1 MKNYDRIS
9 QNRTL
14 LIASTNPGKLR
25 EIQAILPSGVP
36 FQLALPADLG
46 IKLDVK
52 ETGSTYA
59 ENAALKAVAYR
70 QASGLV
76 TLADDSGI
84 EVDAPGGAP
93 GLYSARYA
101 PIENATDADRRRH
114 MLQNLRGIPR
124 PWPARFHC
132 TVAVAALDGQVY
144 FADGQVEGE
153 VISEERGENGF
164 GYDPIFYLA
173 GYGKTMA
180 ELPSDEKNRIS
191 HRARAVQAAL
201 PVLLKLFQP

>member
-1 MKNYDRIS
+1 MQNNDRFN

-14 LIASTNPGKLR
+14 LIASTNPGKLS
-25 EIQAILPSGVP
+25 EIQAILPPGVP
-36 FQLALPADLG
+36 FQLVLPADLG
-46 IKLDVK
+46 IKLHV
-52 ETGSTYA
+52 EENGSTYA
-59 ENAALKAVAYR
+59 ENAALKAAAYR
-70 QASGLV
+70 QAAVLV
-76 TLADDSGI
+76 TRADDSGI
-84 EVDAPGGAP
+84 EVYALGGAP

-101 PIENATDADRRRH
+101 PQDNATDADRRAY
-114 MLQNLRGIPR
+114 MLKNLQGMPR

-132 TVAVAALDGQVY
+132 SVAIAALDGQVY
-144 FADGQVEGE
+144 FSEGQVEGE

-180 ELPSDEKNRIS
+180 ELPSGEKNRIS

-201 PVLLKLFQP
+201 PVLLKIFQP